1 MKNIAIHGSSG
12 WLGRAALYFLLE
24 KDLENFILTSNNY
37 SKIIFEN
44 KTYPLIDNNEFSKI
58 QSQEINIL
66 YIFGFPMD
74 KLNNKKKLKVE
85 FHKMMNE
92 IEIFLKNNLVHKVFL
107 ASSGVVSFQTNN
119 KNKYNIYSHYKKE
132 QEKKLKEF
140 CDDMQITLEV
150 CRLFSV
156 IAPFY
161 DLSKDFALTS
171 FIKSGQNG
179 EEILISNG
187 DATRSYV
194 NFEDV
199 INFSFENSVNK
210 TYDARTSN
218 ISINDLAKI
227 VSQIFNVDLKV
238 KFERDNKLSNYISNE
253 DYFINNM
260 RKITPV
266 NMASIKKIIDITR
279 KTNFELIK

>member
-37 SKIIFEN
+37 SKIKFEN
-44 KTYPLIDNNEFSKI
+44 KTYPLIDNNEFTKI

-92 IEIFLKNNLVHKVFL
+92 IEIFLKNNLVQKVFL

-210 TYDARTSN
+210 TYDARTIN
-218 ISINDLAKI
+218 MSINDLAKI
-227 VSQIFNVDLKV
+227 VSEIFNVDLKV
-238 KFERDNKLSNYISNE
+238 KFEKDNKLSNYISDE
-253 DYFINNM
+253 DYFISNM
-260 RKITPV
+260 RKITPI
-266 NMASIKKIIDITR
+266 NIASIKKIIDITK

>member
-37 SKIIFEN
+37 SKIKFEN
-44 KTYPLIDNNEFSKI
+44 KTYPLIDNNEFTKI

-199 INFSFENSVNK
+199 INFSFENSVSK

-238 KFERDNKLSNYISNE
+238 KFEKDNKLSNYISNE

-266 NMASIKKIIDITR
+266 NMASIKKVIDITK

>member
-12 WLGRAALYFLLE
+12 WLGRAALYFFLE
-24 KDLENFILTSNNY
+24 KNIENFILTSNNY
-37 SKIIFEN
+37 SKIMFDD

-58 QSQEINIL
+58 QNQEINIL
-66 YIFGFPMD
+66 YVFGFPMD
-74 KLNNKKKLKVE
+74 KLKNKKKLKVE
-85 FHKMMNE
+85 FDKMMNE

-107 ASSGVVSFQTNN
+107 ASSGVVGFQTNS
-119 KNKYNIYSHYKKE
+119 KYNIYSHYKKE

-150 CRLFSV
+150 CRFFSV

-161 DLSKDFALTS
+161 DLSKDYALTS

-210 TYDARTSN
+210 TYDARTIN
-218 ISINDLAKI
+218 MSINDLAKI
-227 VSQIFNVDLKV
+227 VSEIFNVDLKV
-238 KFERDNKLSNYISNE
+238 KFEKDNKLSNYISDE
-253 DYFINNM
+253 DYFISNM
-260 RKITPV
+260 RKITPI
-266 NMASIKKIIDITR
+266 NIASIKKIIDITK

>member
-37 SKIIFEN
+37 SKIKFEN
-44 KTYPLIDNNEFSKI
+44 KTYPLIDNNEFTKI

-199 INFSFENSVNK
+199 INFSFENSVSK

-238 KFERDNKLSNYISNE
+238 KFEKDNKLSNYISNE

-266 NMASIKKIIDITR
+266 NMASIKKIIDITK

>member
-1 MKNIAIHGSSG
+1 
-12 WLGRAALYFLLE
+12 
-24 KDLENFILTSNNY
+24 
-37 SKIIFEN
+37 
-44 KTYPLIDNNEFSKI
+44 
-58 QSQEINIL
+58 
-66 YIFGFPMD
+66 MD